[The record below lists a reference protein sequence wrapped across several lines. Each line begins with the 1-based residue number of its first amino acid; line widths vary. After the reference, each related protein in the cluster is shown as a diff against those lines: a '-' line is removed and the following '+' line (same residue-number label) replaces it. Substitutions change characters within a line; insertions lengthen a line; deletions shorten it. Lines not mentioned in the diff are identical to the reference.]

1 MEAALRT
8 AKDFMENDNLDNV
21 DYEAVRGLAGIKE
34 AEVEIAGNEY
44 KLAVVSGAANVFE
57 LVKSGKIN
65 DYHFIEVMA
74 CPGGCVNGGGQ
85 PHISAEDSDKIDIKK

>member
-1 MEAALRT
+1 M
-8 AKDFMENDNLDNV
+8 
-21 DYEAVRGLAGIKE
+21 G
-34 AEVEIAGNEY
+34 
-44 KLAVVSGAANVFE
+44 GAANVFE

-85 PHISAEDSDKIDIKK
+85 PHISAEDSDKMDIREVRASVLYNQDKNLEKRKSHQNSALLKMYEKLHG